1 MMYVNVVRF
10 YYYEHQCMV
19 YGFHEDGDWR
29 FGIKDRGKFNG
40 HKIIAR
46 PRDPQY
52 GVTVTPA
59 KYPL

>member
-1 MMYVNVVRF
+1 
-10 YYYEHQCMV
+10 MV